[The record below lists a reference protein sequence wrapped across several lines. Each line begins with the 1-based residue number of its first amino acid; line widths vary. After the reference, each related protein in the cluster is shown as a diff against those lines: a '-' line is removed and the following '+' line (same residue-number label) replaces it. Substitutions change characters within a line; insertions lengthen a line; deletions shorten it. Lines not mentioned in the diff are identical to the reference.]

1 MILGIA
7 GLNDQNDGKHG
18 IRIEILDE
26 RMMYINNFF
35 FAGPCIPVSADYHF
49 VTLLN

>member
-7 GLNDQNDGKHG
+7 GSNDQNDGKHG

-35 FAGPCIPVSADYHF
+35 LQGLVFLF
-49 VTLLN
+49 LLIIISQLY